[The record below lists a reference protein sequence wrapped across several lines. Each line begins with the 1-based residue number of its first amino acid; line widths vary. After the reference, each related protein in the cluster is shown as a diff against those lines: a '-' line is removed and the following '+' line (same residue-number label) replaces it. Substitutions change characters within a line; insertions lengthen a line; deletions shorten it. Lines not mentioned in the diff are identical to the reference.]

1 MKNLPLKIFSSFC
14 IGCAVIAF
22 ALFASTGQSDS
33 RTKEITQLNHERNRV
48 EIRIMQI
55 LPYVEE
61 LETLRERRKEIY
73 KEINQVINDS
83 PPTRGASHLDSSPSL
98 DRDKLQAVLDR
109 YNSPLNAQEYIDHCS
124 KYPLEFCRTFV
135 GIMVHESR
143 LCTAFHK
150 PIEIEYHNC
159 SGWKSM
165 EILQTKRA
173 DANGSWLRKFD
184 SYSEFYTVVLESF
197 YNNYW
202 QQGLTTPETISR
214 KYVGRVSQNWIN
226 TVNLIKGQL

>member
-1 MKNLPLKIFSSFC
+1 MQNVNIKTVLLITGGLFMLSWFVVLLATPQTS
-14 IGCAVIAF
+14 AVEHS
-22 ALFASTGQSDS
+22 L
-33 RTKEITQLNHERNRV
+33 RQLNLEKAGV
-48 EIRIMQI
+48 EAEISVVKPQCLR
-55 LPYVEE
+55 LDE
-61 LETLRERRKEIY
+61 LREDRKDLE
-73 KEINQVINDS
+73 KQINDIINRDIREEANAS
-83 PPTRGASHLDSSPSL
+83 PPSM

-124 KYPLEFCRTFV
+124 KYPVEFCRTFV